1 MTEADAGFA
10 PAKVNLYL
18 HVTGR
23 RADGYHLLDSLVVF
37 AGVGDTVAVARDEDL
52 SLVVE
57 GPLGGNVPAGPDNL
71 VLRAADLLRRNA
83 GRPRLGARIGLNK
96 VLPAAAGLGGGSAD
110 AAAAL
115 RTLNAL
121 WGLGLSNDG
130 LRGLGVRLG
139 ADVPVCI
146 GRQPALMSGIGEVL
160 EPAPN
165 LPPFWMVLVNPGVPV
180 STASVFAGMRE
191 FTPPPPVPNG
201 PMDLNS
207 LAQWLSGLRNDL
219 EAPAHAL
226 APPIGDA
233 LAALRAARDC
243 LLARMSGSG
252 ATCFGVF
259 AEAGTADAA
268 AASIARSAP
277 HWWVSA
283 APLCGTFGEATEE
296 ARVDAV

>member
-1 MTEADAGFA
+1 MTEAYAGFA
-10 PAKVNLYL
+10 PAKVNLCL

-37 AGVGDTVAVARDEDL
+37 AGIGDTVAVAQDEDL

-57 GPLGGNVPAGPDNL
+57 GPLGANVPAGPDNL
-71 VLRAADLLRRNA
+71 VLRAADLLRRKA
-83 GRPRLGARIGLNK
+83 GRPELGARIALNK

-121 WGLGLSNDG
+121 WGLGLSSEA
-130 LRGLGVRLG
+130 LRGLAVRLG

-146 GRQPALMSGIGEVL
+146 GRRPARMSGIGEVL
-160 EPAPN
+160 EPAPA

-180 STASVFAGMRE
+180 STASVFAGVRA

-201 PMDLNS
+201 PMDVSS
-207 LAQWLSGLRNDL
+207 LARWLSGLRNDL
-219 EAPAHAL
+219 EAPARAL
-226 APPIGDA
+226 APRIGDA
-233 LAALRAARDC
+233 LAALRATRDC

-252 ATCFGVF
+252 ATCFGLF
-259 AEAGTADAA
+259 AEAGTAQAA
-268 AASIARSAP
+268 EASIARAAP
-277 HWWVSA
+277 DWWVAA

-296 ARVDAV
+296 ATADAV